1 MDEITCF
8 CEDGSRLGLAD
19 DSGLINVLSLPSA
32 GELGYGPWYQS
43 LDEERPLFCLFE
55 VPDTLLKFPG
65 RDFGIMLARLFS
77 MGYNAEWRVVD
88 AGGQGRVF
96 VFAFCRDTSFSR
108 GLFRN
113 YYKRVFDS
121 EGFMARAFPVGELGP
136 LDVVRGV
143 KLDSD
148 LDWMRANF
156 ACSFENAGCLR
167 DGWAFMAHA
176 TDVLCDESLAVRV
189 ERALGEALSDEP

>member
-32 GELGYGPWYQS
+32 GELGYGPWYQL

-96 VFAFCRDTSFSR
+96 VFAFCMDTRGTCLGR
-108 GLFRN
+108 GLVR
-113 YYKRVFDS
+113 
-121 EGFMARAFPVGELGP
+121 RAMKHG
-136 LDVVRGV
+136 VVV
-143 KLDSD
+143 KI
-148 LDWMRANF
+148 
-156 ACSFENAGCLR
+156 R
-167 DGWAFMAHA
+167 DGAFY
-176 TDVLCDESLAVRV
+176 AVDNVRPIACRQRCAV
-189 ERALGEALSDEP
+189 KGS